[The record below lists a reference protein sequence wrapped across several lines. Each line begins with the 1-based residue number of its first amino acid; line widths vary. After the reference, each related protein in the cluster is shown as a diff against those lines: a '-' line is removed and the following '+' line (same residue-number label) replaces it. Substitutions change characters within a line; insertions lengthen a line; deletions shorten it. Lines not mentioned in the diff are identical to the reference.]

1 MSPRLNP
8 ERMKRNITET
18 DRYDYIIH
26 NPEEY
31 KIQMAQNEGLYRYTN
46 LDNEEIYFNSN
57 IQRLIQNYR
66 SSFLQL
72 GLHKLYSGESDGK
85 LNTRS
90 LLGQMDTYFPP
101 EVIPVSE
108 PDLDIQIGRIYSQA
122 GDSAALKKRLKNLQT
137 RPSLD
142 METHFYIGQVYI
154 NELNDYES
162 AIALYNNLKETYPLV
177 GDIRY
182 ALIQAY
188 SQIGRAEEAIKE
200 LEDWLIVN
208 PTDDRAKEMLKFLRS
223 QA

>member
-1 MSPRLNP
+1 
-8 ERMKRNITET
+8 
-18 DRYDYIIH
+18 
-26 NPEEY
+26 
-31 KIQMAQNEGLYRYTN
+31 
-46 LDNEEIYFNSN
+46 
-57 IQRLIQNYR
+57 
-66 SSFLQL
+66 
-72 GLHKLYSGESDGK
+72 
-85 LNTRS
+85 
-90 LLGQMDTYFPP
+90 MDTYFPP
-101 EVIPVSE
+101 EVITVSE

-208 PTDDRAKEMLKFLRS
+208 PTDVRAKEMLKFLRS